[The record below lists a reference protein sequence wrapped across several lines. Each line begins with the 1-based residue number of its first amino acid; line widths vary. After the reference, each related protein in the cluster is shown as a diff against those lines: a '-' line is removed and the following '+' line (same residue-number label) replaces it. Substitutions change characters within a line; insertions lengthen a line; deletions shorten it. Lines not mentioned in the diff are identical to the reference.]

1 MWLDSLCE
9 AQAMT
14 TPTTDNAERAG
25 QDGWVASFG
34 PFRLSAAARLLDK
47 DGVPVHL
54 GGRALSL
61 LIALVGS
68 AGQVI
73 GKKELIARVWPDVV
87 VDDGSLRVHMVAVRK
102 ALGDGQS
109 GARYVTNVT
118 GQGYCFVA
126 PVTRLQ
132 APALSAGTAARSDLP
147 NGLPARLMHLV
158 GRDAAVQVIQADLL
172 QKRFVTIVGPGGIG
186 KTTVAVSVVH
196 AMLPAFG
203 GAARFI
209 DLAPVSEDAYVA
221 SALAATLGLLAHSG
235 DAASGIVDFLRDKRM
250 LLVLDSCEHVIG
262 AVAELAERIF
272 KEAPQIY
279 VLATSRE
286 ALRVEG
292 EQVHQLLPLA
302 CPPAGDALKAEEALA
317 YAAVQLFVNRAAAG
331 ATRFELADADAPAV
345 AKICRELDGIALAIE
360 LAAGRLDAYG
370 VQGIAA
376 LLNKSI
382 TVLWHGRRTA
392 VPRHQTMSAALEWSY
407 NLLTDLERSVLRRL
421 SVFVGVF
428 SLEAAQVVAGQSDAD
443 EGDVVEAIANLVAKS
458 LLAGEAG
465 GRAMHYRLLD
475 STRVYALRKLIECG
489 ESAAV
494 ASRHASYYRAVL
506 ERAALPGAD
515 AEKDKTLAQHAE
527 MLGNVRAALDWS
539 LSDGGDVEIGTAL
552 AAAAAPLL
560 LEMAPLSECR
570 AWMEKATASLSD
582 AMRGTRREMELQAS
596 LGQSLMFTSG
606 NSEEVR
612 RAFSR
617 GLELAEALEDLPF
630 RLRLLGGLGTFLLR
644 TGDFRGALEHA
655 RLAESVARRMDDPVA
670 LGTADSMLGVALDL
684 TGDTIEAE
692 KRWEAALK
700 GAAEAHRT
708 RTMRLGFNHRVH
720 ALCGQA
726 RCHWLRGEC
735 DHAAAVAQY
744 AIEQAEMLNH
754 PVTLS
759 IALIWAGSVF
769 LWRGDWLRE
778 QEVIDQLLA
787 HATKHALSPYVAV
800 AMGLRGELQVKR
812 GRPDVGVNLL
822 RASLQAVQANRYE
835 MRTGAFI
842 NALAEGLSS
851 LQQHAA
857 ALTAIEEATALIE
870 RHGGY
875 LHMPETL
882 RLKGEILASTP
893 GTDSRL
899 AEQCFLGAIQ
909 WSQRQSALSWELRAA
924 NSLARLWLNQGRI
937 DSARLLLAPI
947 HGRFTEG
954 HDTDD
959 LVTARALLA
968 KVDHPAGA
976 TRRVSRRSP

>member
-1 MWLDSLCE
+1 MSLDPVCE

-14 TPTTDNAERAG
+14 TPTTDSAERAG
-25 QDGWVASFG
+25 QDAWVASFG

-61 LIALVGS
+61 LVALVGS

-73 GKKELIARVWPDVV
+73 SKKELIARVWPDVV
-87 VDDGSLRVHMVAVRK
+87 VDEGSLRVHMVAVRK

-118 GQGYCFVA
+118 GQGYSFVA

-132 APALSAGTAARSDLP
+132 APALPAGTAAHTDLP
-147 NGLPARLMHLV
+147 NGLPAPLMRMV
-158 GRDAAVQVIQADLL
+158 GRHATGQEIQADLL

-186 KTTVAVSVVH
+186 KTTVAVSAAH
-196 AMLPAFG
+196 AMLPAFE

-209 DLAPVSEDAYVA
+209 DLAQVTEDAYV
-221 SALAATLGLLAHSG
+221 SSTLAATLGLLGHSG
-235 DAASGIVDFLRDKRM
+235 DAASGIVNFLRDKRM

-262 AVAELAERIF
+262 AVAELVERIF
-272 KEAPQIY
+272 QEAPKVHI
-279 VLATSRE
+279 LATSRE

-292 EQVHQLLPLA
+292 EQVHRLLPLA

-317 YAAVQLFVNRAAAG
+317 YAAVQLFVDRAAVG
-331 ATRFELADADAPAV
+331 ATRFELGDADAPAV

-407 NLLTDLERSVLRRL
+407 NLLTDVERAVLRRL

-428 SLEAAQVVAGQSDAD
+428 SLEAARFVAGQGDAED
-443 EGDVVEAIANLVAKS
+443 AEVVEAVANLVAKS
-458 LLAGEAG
+458 LLTGEAG
-465 GRAMHYRLLD
+465 KAMRYRMLD
-475 STRVYALRKLIECG
+475 STRVYALKKLIECG
-489 ESAAV
+489 ETFAV
-494 ASRHASYYRAVL
+494 ASRHASHYRSVL
-506 ERAALPGAD
+506 ERAAPPAFGTDKDRTLVQQ
-515 AEKDKTLAQHAE
+515 AEI
-527 MLGNVRAALDWS
+527 LGNVRAALDWS
-539 LSDGGDVEIGTAL
+539 LSDSGDVEIGTAL

-560 LEMAPLSECR
+560 LEMSPPNECR
-570 AWMEKATASLSD
+570 AWMEKAIASLGES
-582 AMRGTRREMELQAS
+582 MRGTRREMELQAS
-596 LGQSLMFTSG
+596 LGQSLMFASG

-644 TGDFRGALEHA
+644 TGDFRGALELA
-655 RLAESVARRMDDPVA
+655 RLAESVAKRMDDPVA
-670 LGTADSMLGVALDL
+670 QGTADSMLGVALDL
-684 TGDTIEAE
+684 TGDIAQAE

-769 LWRGDWLRE
+769 LWRGDYSREEEIIERLRA
-778 QEVIDQLLA
+778 L
-787 HATKHALSPYVAV
+787 ATKHSLSPYVAV
-800 AMGLRGELQVKR
+800 AVGLRGEVQVKR
-812 GRPDVGVNLL
+812 GRPDLGVNLL
-822 RASLQAVQANRYE
+822 RESLQAVRTNHYE
-835 MRTGAFI
+835 MRTAVFI
-842 NALAEGLSS
+842 TALAEGLNN

-857 ALTAIEEATALIE
+857 ALAAIEEAIALTE
-870 RHGGY
+870 RQGGY

-882 RLKGEILASTP
+882 RVKGEILASTP
-893 GTDSRL
+893 GADSQL
-899 AEQCFLGAIQ
+899 VEQCFLGAIQ

-937 DSARLLLAPI
+937 DPARLLLAPI

-954 HDTDD
+954 HDTPD
-959 LVTARALLA
+959 LVTARELLA
-968 KVDHPAGA
+968 KVEHPTGPA
-976 TRRVSRRSP
+976 RRASRRSP